1 MSESIETSAR
11 NTSIMSNKN
20 TRSTVIMNATTV
32 QNSRTEGL
40 QFDWLIGADLEGR
53 KASYHI
59 HSFLAQGG
67 EAVLFLCDSDDEKY
81 VAKVYDRV
89 LVMND
94 EKRQRFI
101 ELLYEQK
108 SPYIVPLA
116 DYGIYKN
123 LTFDIYPYME
133 NGNLLDCPEEITL
146 EFIKNVV
153 VPDTNEALLIVHSF
167 EVSHRDIKPQNIMI
181 SNDKKHIMLN
191 DFSIMSIVE
200 SAIGGGITQT
210 GHRTNG
216 YAAPEIIT
224 LNPHVKS
231 DYYAL
236 GITLLSLI
244 NGGKDIFD
252 GMDEETIRKCT
263 MYNDIPYLNPEKFVD
278 ASVFS
283 LSLRER
289 IEGLI
294 CGLTIHDIKERW
306 GYKEVKEW
314 CEGKKHF
321 PIIRAKANT
330 EEFVEPFI
338 WNGSKCFSPLSMA
351 ETLAKDWDNAKREAG
366 RGTFADWLKV
376 RRPDLASK
384 VNDIVENTQW
394 KDDRQANVGFFK
406 MIYTIAPNIPCV
418 YWKGKKY
425 ADFNSLAF
433 ELAQKGKDE
442 AFQEL
447 LKRKVISWF
456 IDNSI
461 MISEPSENVKLN
473 LEHTESIASTNEDKA
488 YYMFLLQFL
497 PNSIERYFLINNKQI
512 CDTQYIVDYIS
523 QFEGNTG
530 HMIRDQF
537 FNNNSFAAWMWFKG
551 YEPLLEKAIYG
562 IENISNEDCLRRML
576 ILLDTIAENPT
587 EVRELVLKK
596 GEYSHIFWL
605 KSKLDQYEYVS
616 ELGRKSRFVIDAE
629 LVDTVLT
636 VEELYEVLMKLSGS
650 YGDFARRTCNH
661 PYQIAY
667 GVADEKTAGNI
678 IPKAASTSFVFEK
691 NGVPLTAGYVAELTD
706 REGITRTAGASSATA
721 EKTAGELKN
730 QVDDM
735 LSDEEIR
742 INSMEEKYF
751 SFNLMRIL
759 LCVVIAGVSIGF
771 GSALNN
777 SIYQWAGLVSCV
789 FPLVYAVFE
798 IINMNSK
805 HSAEIKMNEIKL
817 FQQELNQW
825 QDDCIN
831 LSVRINK
838 YLSNFEQDVD
848 FRAKNKFRMIEFAAK
863 VRLRMENDKV
873 SPEYTLKTL
882 RQVAFVVSGVALGT
896 IVFGYSNT
904 YVLPELVNFVNIHKY
919 IDIARMIMGIAVA
932 AGIGFGFYLSFTND
946 DIGYERYALLSV
958 LGFAGIL
965 AALVAAGL
973 IVAAIYIV
981 SALIVIVLGI
991 GAVILGVYIVCAM
1004 LGGS

>member
-1 MSESIETSAR
+1 MNEGKEVATR
-11 NTSIMSNKN
+11 NTSIMNNKN
-20 TRSTVIMNATTV
+20 TRPTAIMNATAV
-32 QNSRTEGL
+32 SDSRTEGL
-40 QFDWLIGADLEGR
+40 QFDWLIGAELEG
-53 KASYHI
+53 KQASYHI
-59 HSFLAQGG
+59 CSFLAQGG
-67 EAVLFLCDSDDEKY
+67 EAVLFLCDSGEEKY

-116 DYGIYKN
+116 DYGMYKN

-133 NGNLLDCPEEITL
+133 NGNLLDCTEEITL

-153 VPDTNEALLIVHSF
+153 VPDANEALSIVHSF

-244 NGGKDIFD
+244 NGGKDIFE

-283 LSLRER
+283 LSLRDR

-294 CGLTIHDIKERW
+294 CGLTIHDIKDRW

-330 EEFVEPFI
+330 EEFAEPFI

-351 ETLAKDWDNAKREAG
+351 ETMARDWDNAKRESG

-394 KDDRQANVGFFK
+394 KDDKQANVGFFK

-418 YWKGKKY
+418 YWKGKKF

-433 ELAQKGKDE
+433 ELAQNETDD

-447 LKRKVISWF
+447 LKKKVISWF
-456 IDNSI
+456 IHNST
-461 MISEPSENVKLN
+461 MISEPSENVKVN
-473 LEHTESIASTNEDKA
+473 LEHIERTANTNADKA
-488 YYMFLLQFL
+488 YYMFLMQFL
-497 PNSIERYFLINNKQI
+497 PNSIERYFLINDKQI
-512 CDTQYIVDYIS
+512 CDEQYIVDYIS
-523 QFEGNTG
+523 HFEGNAG

-551 YEPLLEKAIYG
+551 YEPLFEKAIHG
-562 IENISNEDCLRRML
+562 IENISNDDCLRRML
-576 ILLDTIAENPT
+576 ILLDAIVEEPT

-616 ELGRKSRFVIDAE
+616 ELGRKSRYAIDAE
-629 LVDTVLT
+629 LVDKVLT
-636 VEELYEVLMKLSGS
+636 VEELYEALMKLAGS
-650 YGDFARRTCNH
+650 YSDFARRTYNY

-667 GVADEKTAGNI
+667 GVAEEKTACNI
-678 IPKAASTSFVFEK
+678 IPKAASASFVFER

-706 REGITRTAGASSATA
+706 REGITRTVGASSATA

-735 LSDEEIR
+735 LSGEEIS
-742 INSMEEKYF
+742 INSMKSKYF
-751 SFNLMRIL
+751 SFNIMRIL
-759 LCVVIAGVSIGF
+759 LCVVIAGVSIGL
-771 GSALNN
+771 GSALQN
-777 SIYQWAGLVSCV
+777 SLYQWSGLISCV
-789 FPLVYAVFE
+789 FPLVYVVFE
-798 IINMNSK
+798 IINMNNK
-805 HSAEIKMNEIKL
+805 HSAEIKMNEIKT
-817 FQQELNQW
+817 FQQELCQW
-825 QDDCIN
+825 QDECKN

-838 YLSNFEQDVD
+838 YFSSYEQDVD

-863 VRLRMENDKV
+863 VKQRMENDKV
-873 SPEYTLKTL
+873 SPEYTLKAL
-882 RQVAFVVSGVALGT
+882 RQMAFVVSGVALGT

-904 YVLPELVNFVNIHKY
+904 YVLSELVNSVDIYEY
-919 IDIARMIMGIAVA
+919 IDIARTIMGIAVA
-932 AGIGFGFYLSFTND
+932 VGIGYGFYLSFTND
-946 DIGYERYALLSV
+946 DFGYGRYVLLPI
-958 LGFAGIL
+958 LGVAGIL
-965 AALVAAGL
+965 AALVAVGVGL
-973 IVAAIYIV
+973 IVVAI
-981 SALIVIVLGI
+981 
-991 GAVILGVYIVCAM
+991 